1 MLPSLGA
8 GPWTALLTVSAPGA
22 PVSLSLSQILILSGN
37 RKQYLSAAGGM

>member
-22 PVSLSLSQILILSGN
+22 RVSLSQILILSGN
-37 RKQYLSAAGGM
+37 RKHYLSAAGGM